1 MSLRVINTAERGIR
15 RAVTRNGLVLMGV
28 LFVLGL
34 ATALLDLG
42 LGRLVA
48 VDPADPAAIEFAAP
62 ALGAGLLSFALGVL
76 SLVVVIG
83 ATRIFVSDET
93 ESLPRAAFT
102 RRMGWAWLNVF
113 VGSIVYVVLVALG
126 FVAFVVPGLFL
137 LVALAFWTVFV
148 AVEDENF
155 VGAMRRS
162 WALTRGSRLD
172 LFALGIVMFVVTF
185 AVSVAFGFVG
195 IVDETVALVLGQV
208 ASAVTTVLG
217 LAVLATAY
225 TTLTGDDDDEES
237 PETPAADPQ
246 TPGSGATGGF

>member
-1 MSLRVINTAERGIR
+1 MSLQVLNTAERGIR

-42 LGRLVA
+42 LGRLLA
-48 VDPADPAAIEFAAP
+48 VDPADPTAVEFVVP
-62 ALGAGLLSFALGVL
+62 TLGASLLSLALGVL

-126 FVAFVVPGLFL
+126 FVAFVVPGVFL
-137 LVALAFWTVFV
+137 LVVLAFWTVFV
-148 AVEDENF
+148 AVEDESF
-155 VGAMRRS
+155 VGAMRSS

-172 LFALGIVMFVVTF
+172 LFALGIVMFVVAF
-185 AVSVAFGFVG
+185 AVSFAFGIFGVF
-195 IVDETVALVLGQV
+195 DETVALVLAQA

-225 TTLTGDDDDEES
+225 TTLTATDDEES
-237 PETPAADPQ
+237 PDAPAADPQ
-246 TPGSGATGGF
+246 TPGSGTAGGF